1 MDNLRQNLKDNKF
14 KLHLTA
20 LLMMLISP
28 IPMYW
33 AAQNGANGLIWL
45 LLGIVVL
52 GNLIVI
58 IVP

>member
-1 MDNLRQNLKDNKF
+1 MDNLRQNLKENKF

-20 LLMMLISP
+20 LLMMLIPP
-28 IPMYW
+28 IGLYW
-33 AAQNGANGLIWL
+33 AAQNGANGLIWI
-45 LLGIVVL
+45 LLGIILL